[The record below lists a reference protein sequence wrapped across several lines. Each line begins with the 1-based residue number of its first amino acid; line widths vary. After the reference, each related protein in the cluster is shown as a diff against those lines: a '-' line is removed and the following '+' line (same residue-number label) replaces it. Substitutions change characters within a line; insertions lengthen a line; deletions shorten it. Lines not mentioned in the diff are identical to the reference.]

1 MTLENVYHL
10 KENREFNT
18 KIAFDYLHIIIVSLY
33 MASAN
38 VVFEY
43 IKKGAEIK
51 QDINQKKITVGYVR
65 NKVKRKADV

>member
-1 MTLENVYHL
+1 
-10 KENREFNT
+10 
-18 KIAFDYLHIIIVSLY
+18 